1 MKFKYIFVVVVIAL
15 ICGSIYIV
23 YENNHKKKQSVSD
36 DTYIDEEIK
45 NLDIVE
51 NMKIGISNFDT
62 MNPLA
67 TNNDEIINI
76 DKIVFEPL
84 VNITA
89 DFHVE
94 PCLAKD
100 VKRID
105 ETHYEITLDKESK
118 WADGTAFIAE
128 DVKYSI
134 DRIKEGNSIYKSMVE
149 QIESTEVLNDETIKL
164 NLSSPVKFIE
174 YNLNFP
180 IVSSR
185 YYEGE
190 DFYSSAKIP
199 LGTGMYRISSIDER
213 NILLVR
219 NDRWHC
225 RDGVIPRTKTITVI
239 KYGSAGE
246 IFNTF
251 KLNNLDIIN
260 TNIHNYQDYIG
271 TMGYNR
277 REYKGRNYE
286 FISINCNDAI
296 MSDVHIRKACNL
308 AINRNYIVQNVLGN
322 TKMVSKTPLDY
333 GSYMNYED
341 NIPDYNIDN
350 SKKELANAGWSFDG
364 DKWTKDGNE
373 LVITLTCRNDDGERM
388 AAAEAVK
395 TNLAD
400 AGIKVNVQYVNADRY
415 YQYLNEKDYQMIMT
429 GITNSLNPDLSFFY
443 GDGNIANYNNQ
454 GIKDYINDLSNYQ
467 SIQKAANEEVPYIG
481 LYRNKCYMI
490 FNANV
495 GGKIA
500 SNCFNMFTNF
510 NTWYRQQ

>member
-128 DVKYSI
+128 DVKYTI

-199 LGTGMYRISSIDER
+199 LGTGIYRI
-213 NILLVR
+213 
-219 NDRWHC
+219 
-225 RDGVIPRTKTITVI
+225 
-239 KYGSAGE
+239 
-246 IFNTF
+246 
-251 KLNNLDIIN
+251 
-260 TNIHNYQDYIG
+260 
-271 TMGYNR
+271 
-277 REYKGRNYE
+277 
-286 FISINCNDAI
+286 
-296 MSDVHIRKACNL
+296 
-308 AINRNYIVQNVLGN
+308 
-322 TKMVSKTPLDY
+322 
-333 GSYMNYED
+333 
-341 NIPDYNIDN
+341 
-350 SKKELANAGWSFDG
+350 
-364 DKWTKDGNE
+364 
-373 LVITLTCRNDDGERM
+373 
-388 AAAEAVK
+388 
-395 TNLAD
+395 
-400 AGIKVNVQYVNADRY
+400 
-415 YQYLNEKDYQMIMT
+415 
-429 GITNSLNPDLSFFY
+429 
-443 GDGNIANYNNQ
+443 
-454 GIKDYINDLSNYQ
+454 
-467 SIQKAANEEVPYIG
+467 
-481 LYRNKCYMI
+481 
-490 FNANV
+490 
-495 GGKIA
+495 
-500 SNCFNMFTNF
+500 
-510 NTWYRQQ
+510 